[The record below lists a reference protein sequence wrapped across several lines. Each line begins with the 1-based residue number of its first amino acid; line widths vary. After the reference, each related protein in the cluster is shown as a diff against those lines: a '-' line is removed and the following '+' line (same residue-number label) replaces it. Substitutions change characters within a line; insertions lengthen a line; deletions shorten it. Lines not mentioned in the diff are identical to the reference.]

1 MTPHMQTDKPV
12 KNKMWD
18 LFLFFFFK
26 VDACR
31 QIILPEQPP
40 ELED

>member
-18 LFLFFFFK
+18 LFLFLFFK
-26 VDACR
+26 VDAAGR
-31 QIILPEQPP
+31 
-40 ELED
+40 